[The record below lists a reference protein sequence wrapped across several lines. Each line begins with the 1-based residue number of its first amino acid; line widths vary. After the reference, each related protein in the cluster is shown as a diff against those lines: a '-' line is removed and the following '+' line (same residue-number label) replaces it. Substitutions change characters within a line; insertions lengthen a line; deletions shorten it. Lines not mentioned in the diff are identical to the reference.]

1 MSMKARRSDFVE
13 CAAQEGVEVVLVP
26 SRGYQKYATIP
37 EVVCMFELRNSVV
50 DVAADLYPEYV
61 YGY

>member
-1 MSMKARRSDFVE
+1 ME